1 MHRSQDAESPHAGL
15 AGFPP
20 EIGMSA
26 LRMYAVMAAGVA
38 AAGAG
43 VWHWIR
49 SHRIT
54 PEQRER
60 QRRQRLS
67 QIGRICDGT
76 VLDVQEISAN
86 GHGPTPT
93 HLLIYSYD
101 VGGVSYEASQDVT
114 YLRQVVDIESCRLGL
129 PSSVRYDPR
138 NPGNSIVVSEEWTGL
153 RREPGSRS
161 KD

>member
-1 MHRSQDAESPHAGL
+1 
-15 AGFPP
+15 
-20 EIGMSA
+20 
-26 LRMYAVMAAGVA
+26 MYAAMAAGTAAA
-38 AAGAG
+38 AAG
-43 VWHWIR
+43 VWQWIR
-49 SHRIT
+49 SHRTT

-86 GHGPTPT
+86 GHGPTQ
-93 HLLIYSYD
+93 LLIYSYD

-114 YLRQVVDIESCRLGL
+114 HLRQVVDLASCKLGL

-138 NPGNSIVVSEEWTGL
+138 NPGNSIVVSEAWTGL
-153 RREPGSRS
+153 RTESGFRRQALESGFRR
-161 KD
+161 